1 MPTPMELPRQ
11 YGDYELL
18 ERIATGGMAEVYLAR
33 AFGVEGFEKRLVIKR
48 ILPSLA
54 TSDRFVSLFIQEAK
68 ICSLLTHP
76 NVVHV
81 FDLGRVE
88 KSHYIAMEHI
98 YGRDLTRTVRKL
110 RAQGQKLPL
119 RFAVYIVAC
128 MARGL
133 AYAHSRSSA
142 DGTSLGIVHRD
153 ISPHNIML
161 SFEGQVKVLDFGIA
175 RVEGTVAGG
184 AEAQPGGGKFAYMS
198 PEQAS
203 GESVDSRTDVFA
215 CGIVLYELL
224 VNHRLFQHPNP
235 EEKLRRVIEAEVPD
249 PRTEAPEVS
258 ERLWEILQKA
268 LARDPA
274 DRYQEAAHL
283 EEDLRAL
290 LFDEGMRADEALLG
304 HFLRGLFSD
313 EVSEDAAASQMGSLL
328 KAVWEPVGSRDDLT
342 SSHQTAS
349 GSSLNSDL
357 TPHHVVERKLV
368 STLYV
373 ELIGL
378 TEAWGE
384 LEPEHVLKKHNQ
396 LFRMVERVV
405 GRYNGWIEGHS
416 DEGFSIL
423 FGVPKMRE
431 DDLDRAMNCAL
442 HLQRTIRRA
451 RRRNSSV
458 ELAMGLHGGHVV
470 WIEESARQRC
480 LARGDAIKLARR
492 LAASAQ
498 AGEVRVSGWVK
509 DRADGWRFNEEQS
522 LKHRGRK
529 GSQEVWSVAGRW
541 MKTQGH
547 GPGRWESREGE
558 VEMLSEALSGLARGQ
573 GGLVSVRGGV
583 GSGKSRLVREL
594 ELLALKAG
602 LPFYGGRALPYGS
615 APPMAMIRDIVA
627 AYLGLSS
634 RESPEVIRERLASL
648 ERLQVTPDEIATL
661 GALFSLEIGG
671 RFRPTKEDVYK
682 AGLAFVGGVA
692 RGRSVLFVLEDL
704 HHHSQLELDLLG
716 HILENQGSIPLLW
729 IVTHRGPLPD
739 SLPAAQIEVVLAPL
753 GIENQERMIAERFR
767 ALEVQPKLLELVVGT
782 AEGNPLYV
790 TEILKAL
797 EQQDAVR
804 VEGDRV
810 GLVDAHEGAQLPVS
824 LDALIASRV
833 DALESG
839 EKQVLQTA
847 ALISPIFSE
856 ELLRL
861 CVPAVEFEGS
871 LETLVE
877 HGLVAPHEE
886 PGRYS
891 FSTQLI
897 WDVVRTSIVGSQL
910 REIHHRISVGME
922 EHYEARIEGH
932 YEALAEHCAVGDRL
946 IKAARYFELAGDRHL
961 LLGLLERAAGC
972 YGRGTE
978 VLEQEGEHIEE
989 SMRLEGLATLYLKM
1003 GRVAA
1008 MAGNREKAAIHLQLA
1023 QEISAEIA
1031 VVSLEVGCL
1040 VELGQLYVH
1049 QGKLD
1054 MARMIIEQGL
1064 SEAKMARL
1072 ERPLAELY
1080 LTMGRL
1086 ELEGGSSTS
1095 AMEAFE
1101 SALEASGEERDL
1113 AAKSFSGLAQVHNRL
1128 GQPDLAMAS
1137 LGQARVLSEEVG
1149 DRLLQARIV
1158 NNMGITHFSN
1168 GNFDA
1173 ALVSFREALDV
1184 NRNLGYGR
1192 GVVYNLHNIGDV
1204 LFRQEEFAKAYGSFE
1219 QARQIARQYGMGKE
1233 VAFNEIYLGFLRA
1246 QQGEWEEGLEVLES
1260 GIDGASRHKDLETVL
1275 MGRLLQGRLLNGV
1288 GRHAEGR
1295 KILEVAMENARET
1308 EILWI
1313 VEEIASELGAL

>member
-1 MPTPMELPRQ
+1 MIHKKETKAEGFWFTMPSLMDLPHQ
-11 YGDYELL
+11 YGNYELL

-54 TSDRFVSLFIQEAK
+54 TSDRFVSMFIQEAK

-81 FDLGRVE
+81 FDLGKVD
-88 KSHYIAMEHI
+88 KSHYIAMEYIH
-98 YGRDLTRTVRKL
+98 GRDLTRTVRKL
-110 RAQGQKLPL
+110 RAQGKKLPL

-133 AYAHSRSSA
+133 SYAHCRNA
-142 DGTSLGIVHRD
+142 PDGSSLGIVHRD

-184 AEAQPGGGKFAYMS
+184 TEAQPGGGKFAYMS

-203 GESVDSRTDVFA
+203 GKSVDSRTDVFA

-224 VNHRLFQHPNP
+224 VNHRLFQHPDP
-235 EEKLRRVIEAEVPD
+235 EEKLRRVVEAEVAD
-249 PRTEAPEVS
+249 PRPEAPEVS
-258 ERLWEILQKA
+258 DRLWEILQKT
-268 LARDPA
+268 LARDP
-274 DRYQEAAHL
+274 DQRYQTAAAL

-304 HFLRGLFSD
+304 QFLRGLFSD
-313 EVSEDAAASQMGSLL
+313 EVSADAAAAEMGSLL
-328 KAVWEPVGSRDDLT
+328 KQVWEPVGSRDDLT
-342 SSHQTAS
+342 SSQQSLS
-349 GSSLNSDL
+349 GSSLNSSL

-423 FGVPKMRE
+423 FGVPKIRE
-431 DDLDRAMNCAL
+431 DDLERAMNCAL
-442 HLQRTIRRA
+442 HLQRTVRRA

-458 ELAMGLHGGHVV
+458 ELAIGLHGGHVV
-470 WIEESARQRC
+470 WIEEAERQRC

-498 AGEVRVSGWVK
+498 AGEVRVSEWVK
-509 DRADGWRFNEEQS
+509 SRADGWRFKQELD

-529 GSQEVWSVAGRW
+529 GSQSVWSVAGRW
-541 MKTQGH
+541 MRTQGH

-558 VEMLSEALSGLARGQ
+558 VELLSEALSGLARGQ
-573 GGLVSVRGGV
+573 GGLVSVSGGV

-634 RESPEVIRERLASL
+634 QDVPDVVRERLQSL
-648 ERLQVTPDEIATL
+648 ERLQVSRDEIATL
-661 GALFSLEIGG
+661 GALFSLEVGR

-682 AGLAFVGGVA
+682 AGLAFVRGVA

-704 HHHSQLELDLLG
+704 HHLSELELDLLA

-729 IVTHRGPLPD
+729 IVTHRGELPEL
-739 SLPAAQIEVVLAPL
+739 LPPAQIEVTLAPL
-753 GIENQERMIAERFR
+753 GVQNQERMIAERFR
-767 ALEVQPKLLELVVGT
+767 ASQVQPELLELVVST

-797 EQQDAVR
+797 EQQEAVQL
-804 VEGDRV
+804 EGDRV
-810 GLVDAHEGAQLPVS
+810 ELVNVEEGPQLPIS
-824 LDALIASRV
+824 LDALVASRV

-856 ELLRL
+856 ELLRR
-861 CVPAVEFEGS
+861 CVPGVEFEGAI
-871 LETLVE
+871 ETLVE
-877 HGLVAPHEE
+877 RGLIAPHD
-886 PGRYS
+886 GKDRYS

-910 REIHHRISVGME
+910 REIHHRISIGME
-922 EHYEARIEGH
+922 ECFEGRLEAHYEQ
-932 YEALAEHCAVGDRL
+932 LAEHCASGHRL

-961 LLGLLERAAGC
+961 LLGLLERSAEC
-972 YGRGTE
+972 YRRGVE
-978 VLEQEGEHIEE
+978 VLEQEEE
-989 SMRLEGLATLYLKM
+989 LPSESTRLEGLATLYLKM

-1008 MAGNREKAAIHLQLA
+1008 TSGQSEKAAIHLQLA
-1023 QEISAEIA
+1023 QELSAEIA

-1040 VELGQLYVH
+1040 VELGELYVD

-1054 MARMIIEQGL
+1054 MARMILEQGL
-1064 SEAKMARL
+1064 SEAKLARL
-1072 ERPLAELY
+1072 KGPLAELY
-1080 LTMGRL
+1080 L
-1086 ELEGGSSTS
+1086 
-1095 AMEAFE
+1095 
-1101 SALEASGEERDL
+1101 
-1113 AAKSFSGLAQVHNRL
+1113 N
-1128 GQPDLAMAS
+1128 
-1137 LGQARVLSEEVG
+1137 
-1149 DRLLQARIV
+1149 
-1158 NNMGITHFSN
+1158 
-1168 GNFDA
+1168 
-1173 ALVSFREALDV
+1173 
-1184 NRNLGYGR
+1184 
-1192 GVVYNLHNIGDV
+1192 
-1204 LFRQEEFAKAYGSFE
+1204 
-1219 QARQIARQYGMGKE
+1219 
-1233 VAFNEIYLGFLRA
+1233 
-1246 QQGEWEEGLEVLES
+1246 
-1260 GIDGASRHKDLETVL
+1260 
-1275 MGRLLQGRLLNGV
+1275 
-1288 GRHAEGR
+1288 
-1295 KILEVAMENARET
+1295 
-1308 EILWI
+1308 
-1313 VEEIASELGAL
+1313 